1 MTVFDKLNVNVR
13 LVYRLLTA
21 FGLEEVLKLK
31 EKNELLAVSD
41 SSYSDLKYLSID
53 LQNAFNHFGDEFF
66 LTTDQMLANYISVAI
81 LILLL
86 QRQGILQKN
95 DSKTRSCIISF
106 ISNMLI
112 SLPSNVHGIGEM
124 NYSKNADG
132 DDIENSKDE
141 KIVGKLKSFGVGL
154 YNTLSLMN
162 HSCIPN
168 FVRLNQGRQ
177 VIAIASRLIV
187 EGEEINENYGVS
199 SVVDHSKQF
208 RQEMLS
214 KKYGFLC
221 SCRSCQSDDADND
234 DQETDDK
241 NTNDD
246 LRLFEDLHAAMV
258 DRCWKKWGNKRN
270 LFI

>member
-1 MTVFDKLNVNVR
+1 MPVFDKLNVNVR

-41 SSYSDLKYLSID
+41 SSDSNFKYLSMD
-53 LQNAFNHFGDEFF
+53 LQNVFNHFGDESF
-66 LTTDQMLANYISVAI
+66 LTQDHMLANYISVAI

-106 ISNMLI
+106 INNMLI

-124 NYSKNADG
+124 NYSRDADNV
-132 DDIENSKDE
+132 NSKDE
-141 KIVGKLKSFGVGL
+141 KIVGKLKSFGIGL

-168 FVRLNQGRQ
+168 FVRLNQGKQ
-177 VIAIASRLIV
+177 VIAIASRLIM

-199 SVVDHSKQF
+199 SVVEHSKQF

-221 SCRSCQSDDADND
+221 FCRSCQSDDADND
-234 DQETDDK
+234 DQKTVDN